1 MCCLHL
7 SYASFHIFSAARS
20 AYGIFSSY
28 KYLFVNFKLVF
39 FFTLVHCLFFI
50 FLNVNIKRRKCI
62 NRYLPPV

>member
-20 AYGIFSSY
+20 AYDIFSSY

-39 FFTLVHCLFFI
+39 FSHWFI
-50 FLNVNIKRRKCI
+50 AYFLSF
-62 NRYLPPV
+62 